1 MSHNLDADAAD
12 LDASDFED
20 AIDLMVDSDL
30 ELDQQ
35 SESLADSELESELTS
50 LTQAEAQE
58 LLQMIK

>member
-1 MSHNLDADAAD
+1 MSHNLDADPAD

-20 AIDLMVDSDL
+20 AIDLMVDSDI

-35 SESLADSELESELTS
+35 SESLADSELENELTS